1 MSASSSQALEYLE
14 LLPAQT
20 HRKLYEQPSTA
31 LAVFRCM
38 LPHLAKTIVM
48 AMLYM
53 PGPFSASDLDAWFR
67 HDGKRDKDKAISVLE
82 QLHVITA
89 RLEAP
94 RHYSYKL
101 TEGFG
106 RSLRQ
111 ALTGSGTHRSFGVPA
126 QSTEERVSTD
136 FLDDYAQKQWENML
150 FYMVGSTVGLA
161 ATNALGQ
168 DVGEGT
174 KTLLR
179 VGDFV
184 KVTHG
189 RVTITRTGFTFVL
202 QEANAQVWSLLIV
215 YLNYAPKL
223 GMSETDVLSFLFMLG
238 SLELGQE
245 YSISTLSQ
253 TQVQMLE
260 DLSAFGIVYRSSKT
274 SSTFYP
280 TRLATTLTSDSG
292 ALSFS
297 TSNAKSDSEDLTS
310 SGTGATRGSASKG
323 YIIIETNY
331 RLYAYTSSLL
341 QIAVLSLF
349 TNLTTRFPN
358 LVSGKLTKQSIT
370 RAVKLGISSSQILS
384 YLTSNAHPQM
394 QKNTPVLP
402 PTVMDQI
409 RLWEYEGERVEPTNG
424 YLMKEFS
431 NDHEYKDLVA
441 YAESLGVLIWK
452 NDGKRMLFVD
462 RLEQISLYMSKKKSR
477 SE

>member
-53 PGPFSASDLDAWFR
+53 TSPFTASDLDAWFR
-67 HDGKRDKDKAISVLE
+67 HDSKRERDKAISVLE
-82 QLHVITA
+82 QLHVVSA
-89 RLEAP
+89 RQDTP
-94 RHYSYKL
+94 KHISYELNK
-101 TEGFG
+101 GFG

-126 QSTEERVSTD
+126 QSTEERASIH
-136 FLDDYAQKQWENML
+136 FLDQYAQRQWENML

-161 ATNALGQ
+161 TANLGL

-179 VGDFV
+179 SGDFV
-184 KVTHG
+184 RVTHG
-189 RVTITRTGFTFVL
+189 RVSITRTGFTFVL

-215 YLNYAPKL
+215 YLKHAPQL

-245 YSISTLSQ
+245 YTISTLSQ

-260 DLSAFGIVYRSSKT
+260 DLSAFGIVYRSSST

-280 TRLATTLTSDSG
+280 TRLATTLTSESG

-297 TSNAKSDSEDLTS
+297 STAGTAEAGGSLSS
-310 SGTGATRGSASKG
+310 SGTSGARGSASKG

-331 RLYAYTSSLL
+331 RLYAYTASLL

-384 YLTSNAHPQM
+384 YLTANAHPQM
-394 QKNTPVLP
+394 QKNNPVLP

-424 YLMKEFS
+424 YLMKEFAS
-431 NDHEYKDLVA
+431 DHEYKDLVA
-441 YAESLGVLIWK
+441 YAESLGVLVWK
-452 NDGKRMLFVD
+452 NEGRRMLFVE
-462 RLEQISLYMSKKKSR
+462 RLEQISLYLSKKKGER
-477 SE
+477 